1 MVQTATP
8 LQNTAVLPRW
18 ISSTSTWNDD
28 TWHFDLTRPG
38 VTDSSRRID
47 WAFELPDGSRLT
59 DPAWAELCEAIK
71 RFLWSLR
78 TDPPVGK
85 RRLGPGSLI
94 SIFNQM
100 RVLVCWMVG
109 ERCDSFNQLDADAA
123 ARFMATLRERPGR
136 KGEALSLATQAG
148 YLSTLS
154 RLHSQREKL
163 IDGVPD
169 DLRRFL
175 EEHGPRLP
183 RLYRQG
189 RGFPYTPDLVATALM
204 SGALRLVGTP
214 ADDVIALRDLAAV
227 AYVYRLDG
235 KRPKPAGEEQARM
248 MLNDFSFSTL
258 PNEDGPWHA
267 PVVQLK
273 DIHALI
279 ERIYDACFV
288 VIAWLVGARVSE
300 ILGLEAGCI
309 ERHVGPDGQ
318 EATYLH
324 GRIYKMATGD
334 GGQPHRWIAPEPVV
348 RVVDVLERLS
358 APLRKKLGTGKL
370 WLLTRD
376 PTLLRQPIG
385 IPHSG
390 AFGVRLNSSFRTML
404 DLPLHQGRPW
414 HLNAHQGRKTFA
426 RFIGKRDRTG
436 LHALQEHLG
445 HVSRIMTDTAY
456 VGTDFELAE
465 LISDEILKETR
476 AALEDLLTASNL
488 SGHAGRMIASRSPFR
503 GRTRDGNIGEYVDFI
518 LKDSGMVL
526 GVCDWGYC
534 LYRRENST
542 CQGDDH
548 GPNPVLRT
556 QSACARCA
564 NFAVSERHRAV
575 WDDRRLRNAQLLEH
589 PALDDESRNLAQER
603 IIECDRILQG
613 LNGERDNAR

>member
-28 TWHFDLTRPG
+28 AWHFDLTRPG
-38 VTDSSRRID
+38 VTDGSRRID

-59 DPAWAELCEAIK
+59 DPAWAELCEDVK

-109 ERCDSFNQLDADAA
+109 ERCDSFNQLDANAA

-154 RLHSQREKL
+154 RLHAQREKL

-183 RLYRQG
+183 RLDRQG
-189 RGFPYTPDLVATALM
+189 RGFPYTPDLVATALI

-235 KRPKPAGEEQARM
+235 KRPRPADEGRARM
-248 MLNDFSFSTL
+248 MLNGFSFSTL

-534 LYRRENST
+534 LYRREHST
-542 CQGDDH
+542 CRGDDH

-575 WDDRRLRNAQLLEH
+575 WDDRRLRNVQLLEH
-589 PALDDESRNLAQER
+589 PALDDESRKLAQER
-603 IIECDRILQG
+603 IIECDQILRG
-613 LNGERDNAR
+613 LDGESDNAR

>member
-1 MVQTATP
+1 MAQTATT
-8 LQNTAVLPRW
+8 LRNASFLPRS
-18 ISSTSTWNDD
+18 ISSTSTWYDD
-28 TWHFDLTRPG
+28 TWRFDLTRPG
-38 VTDSSRRID
+38 VTDSSRTID
-47 WAFELPDGSRLT
+47 WTFELPDGSRFTEPTWTALRDT
-59 DPAWAELCEAIK
+59 VK

-78 TDPPVGK
+78 TDPPAGK

-94 SIFNQM
+94 SIFNQT

-109 ERCDSFNQLDADAA
+109 EGYDSFNQLDADAA
-123 ARFMATLRERPGR
+123 ARFMTTLRERPGR
-136 KGEALSLATQAG
+136 KGEALSLATRAG

-154 RLHSQREKL
+154 RLHGQREKL

-175 EEHGPRLP
+175 DEHGSRLP
-183 RLYRQG
+183 RLDRQG
-189 RGFPYTPDLVATALM
+189 RGFPYTPDAVATALVG
-204 SGALRLVGTP
+204 GALRLIRTP

-227 AYVYRLDG
+227 AYAYRLDG
-235 KRPKPAGEEQARM
+235 KPTPAREARARR
-248 MLNDFSFSTL
+248 MLDSFSFSTL
-258 PNEDGPWHA
+258 PNEDSPWHA

-279 ERIYDACFV
+279 DRIYDACFV

-318 EATYLH
+318 KVTYLH

-334 GGQPHRWIAPEPVV
+334 GGKPHRWIAPEPVV
-348 RVVDVLERLS
+348 HVIDVLERLS
-358 APLRKKLGTGKL
+358 APIRKKLATGKL
-370 WLLTRD
+370 WMLTRD

-390 AFGVRLNSSFRTML
+390 AFGGRLNSRFKTML

-414 HLNAHQGRKTFA
+414 HLNVHQGRKTFA

-445 HVSRIMTDTAY
+445 HVSRVMTDTAY

-465 LISDEILKETR
+465 LINDEILKETR

-503 GRTRDGNIGEYVDFI
+503 GRTQDGDLGEYLDFI

-534 LYRRENST
+534 LYRREHSA

-548 GPNPVLRT
+548 GPNAVLRT

-564 NFAVSERHRAV
+564 NFAVSERHRSV
-575 WDDRRLRNAQLLEH
+575 WEDRKVRNAQLLEH
-589 PALDDESRNLAQER
+589 PALDDESRKLAQER
-603 IIECDRILQG
+603 IVECDRILRG
-613 LNGERDNAR
+613 LDRENDSAR

>member
-154 RLHSQREKL
+154 RLHAQREKL

-189 RGFPYTPDLVATALM
+189 RGFPYTPDLVATALI

-235 KRPKPAGEEQARM
+235 KRPRPADEGRARM

-534 LYRRENST
+534 LYRREHST

>member
-8 LQNTAVLPRW
+8 LQNTAVLPRS

-38 VTDSSRRID
+38 VTDGSRRID

-59 DPAWAELCEAIK
+59 DPAWAELREAVK

-78 TDPPVGK
+78 TDPPIGK

-109 ERCDSFNQLDADAA
+109 ERYDSFNQLDADAA

-136 KGEALSLATQAG
+136 KGEALSLVTQAG

-154 RLHSQREKL
+154 RLHAQREKL

-183 RLYRQG
+183 RLDRQG
-189 RGFPYTPDLVATALM
+189 RGFPYTPDLVATALI

-235 KRPKPAGEEQARM
+235 KRPRPAGEGRALM

-534 LYRRENST
+534 LYRREHST

-589 PALDDESRNLAQER
+589 PALDDESRELAQER
-603 IIECDRILQG
+603 IIECDRILRG
-613 LNGERDNAR
+613 LNGESDNAR

>member
-1 MVQTATP
+1 
-8 LQNTAVLPRW
+8 
-18 ISSTSTWNDD
+18 
-28 TWHFDLTRPG
+28 
-38 VTDSSRRID
+38 
-47 WAFELPDGSRLT
+47 
-59 DPAWAELCEAIK
+59 
-71 RFLWSLR
+71 
-78 TDPPVGK
+78 
-85 RRLGPGSLI
+85 
-94 SIFNQM
+94 
-100 RVLVCWMVG
+100 
-109 ERCDSFNQLDADAA
+109 
-123 ARFMATLRERPGR
+123 
-136 KGEALSLATQAG
+136 
-148 YLSTLS
+148 
-154 RLHSQREKL
+154 
-163 IDGVPD
+163 
-169 DLRRFL
+169 
-175 EEHGPRLP
+175 
-183 RLYRQG
+183 
-189 RGFPYTPDLVATALM
+189 
-204 SGALRLVGTP
+204 
-214 ADDVIALRDLAAV
+214 
-227 AYVYRLDG
+227 
-235 KRPKPAGEEQARM
+235 M

-267 PVVQLK
+267 PVVKLK

-300 ILGLEAGCI
+300 ILGLKAGCI
-309 ERHVGPDGQ
+309 ERHVGVDGQ
-318 EATYLH
+318 EVTYLH

-556 QSACARCA
+556 QSAGARCA

>member
-154 RLHSQREKL
+154 RLHAQREKL

-189 RGFPYTPDLVATALM
+189 RGFPYTPDLVATALI

-235 KRPKPAGEEQARM
+235 KRPRPADEGRARM

-267 PVVQLK
+267 PVVKLK

-300 ILGLEAGCI
+300 ILGLKAGCI
-309 ERHVGPDGQ
+309 ERHVGVDGQ
-318 EATYLH
+318 EVTYLH